1 MKKNITKIL
10 LTVFSAA
17 FIAVNISSCKKSD
30 STGTSSI
37 TEADAA
43 QVTTDAVTPST
54 GGIAGQVNG
63 AAGLFSGATVTGG
76 TVSVINNRPRALVN
90 TIPCGSEKDSTIAY
104 ASVAGAVP
112 SFTYSLTW
120 KYTLL
125 CTVPSTLTLNFNGS
139 GSYNGP
145 ALSSTFTSTGGFV
158 LSGLA
163 AANPQYTYNANYS
176 RSGATTSKV
185 GNKNTFNHSL
195 TITSSNILYDK
206 ATQEIVSGT
215 ATVVVKITSSS
226 GNAYNYGGTLTF
238 LGNKT
243 ATLVLNSGAVYHL
256 SWS

>member
-10 LTVFSAA
+10 LAAFSAA
-17 FIAVNISSCKKSD
+17 FIAVNLSSCTKSD
-30 STGTSSI
+30 STATGSI
-37 TEADAA
+37 TESDAV

-54 GGIAGQVNG
+54 GGMVSQVNS
-63 AAGLFSGATVTGG
+63 AAGLFSNATVTGG
-76 TVSVINNRPRALVN
+76 TVSVINNRPRAIVN
-90 TIPCGSEKDSTIAY
+90 IIPCGSEKDSTIAY

-112 SFTYSLTW
+112 SFSYSLTW
-120 KYTLL
+120 KYTLA

-139 GSYNGP
+139 GSYNGS

-176 RSGATTSKV
+176 RAGVITSKV
-185 GNKNTFNHSL
+185 GDKNTFNHSL

-206 ATQEIVSGT
+206 ASQEIVSGT
-215 ATVVVKITSSS
+215 ATVAVKITSSS

-238 LGNKT
+238 LGSKT
-243 ATLVLNSGAVYHL
+243 ATLVLNSGTVYHI
-256 SWS
+256 SW